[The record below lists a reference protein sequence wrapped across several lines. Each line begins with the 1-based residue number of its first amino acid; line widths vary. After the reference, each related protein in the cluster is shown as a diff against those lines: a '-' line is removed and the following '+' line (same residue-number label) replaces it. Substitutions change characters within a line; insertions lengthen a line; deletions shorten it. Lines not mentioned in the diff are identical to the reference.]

1 MIAFFFAE
9 SIDQEKHFLINQL
22 SGSLFQIIYINVNN
36 FYIFSHYLKEK
47 SCSMNCLNKVP
58 YIGINAVLRK
68 KNTQNSS
75 QHFLM
80 QRMRAWSMQI
90 NPKQTLQ
97 WCLLIGYE
105 GEIGRQIFKSLVV
118 KHVMLSFGGNDN
130 HWAFYLPI
138 RMF

>member
-68 KNTQNSS
+68 KKYSKFIS
-75 QHFLM
+75 AFSH
-80 QRMRAWSMQI
+80 A
-90 NPKQTLQ
+90 
-97 WCLLIGYE
+97 E
-105 GEIGRQIFKSLVV
+105 DESLVNAD
-118 KHVMLSFGGNDN
+118 KSKTNSPVMFTYRL
-130 HWAFYLPI
+130 
-138 RMF
+138 